1 VTASISGDRSAKNPS
16 VVAAVLTR
24 FRDRINLLLAN
35 GSDSVYF
42 ISRTSPPAFC
52 PVTGLRLFFVT
63 LKESDIM
70 KKHSFYLAA
79 VLVMCL
85 LLIGVT
91 LAQRP
96 ETDIDPA
103 KHPNLAEAQHHILQ
117 AFEKID
123 EAQKANKD
131 QLGGHA
137 EKAKQLLDQAS
148 RELKEAAEFANHHK

>member
-1 VTASISGDRSAKNPS
+1 
-16 VVAAVLTR
+16 
-24 FRDRINLLLAN
+24 
-35 GSDSVYF
+35 
-42 ISRTSPPAFC
+42 
-52 PVTGLRLFFVT
+52 
-63 LKESDIM
+63 M
-70 KKHSFYLAA
+70 KKHSFYLVA

-103 KHPNLAEAQHHILQ
+103 KHPNLAEAQHHIVQ

-131 QLGGHA
+131 QLGSHA